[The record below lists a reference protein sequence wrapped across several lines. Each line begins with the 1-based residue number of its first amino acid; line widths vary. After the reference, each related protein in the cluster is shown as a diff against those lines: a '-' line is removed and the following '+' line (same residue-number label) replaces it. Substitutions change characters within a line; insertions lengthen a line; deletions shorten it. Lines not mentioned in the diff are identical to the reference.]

1 MRSADSLRHTPPL
14 INLHIE
20 PLRNIILQLLRQRRR
35 STENIRHAA
44 EIIIRGLRPLAQHH
58 QDGRRDLQI
67 GNLVPL
73 DGAQEV
79 LEVELPHD
87 VHGVVQ
93 PDSQGDSE

>member
-1 MRSADSLRHTPPL
+1 MRSAHSLRHTPSL

-35 STENIRHAA
+35 STENIGHATKVV
-44 EIIIRGLRPLAQHH
+44 IRGFGPLAQHH
-58 QDGRRDLQI
+58 QDWGRDLEI
-67 GNLVPL
+67 GDLEPL

-87 VHGVVQ
+87 VHGRVQ
-93 PDSQGDSE
+93 PDC